1 MAVNLNVVGM
11 PNHLTSLTPTYPLI
25 EGETSGVTFTS
36 GYAPRIKQTTP
47 PAAAGGPYKRIGCR
61 ITLPAP
67 LNLAGYDWLSIC
79 HNSTT
84 YGAGEGM
91 STLAAGGLRII
102 YVDGSGNYAG
112 FNLYGQIA
120 GYSPDNQ
127 SGYLSSYTAGLMT
140 FHIAADRVP
149 DISSGVIDWT
159 NIVAYEFSMNTN
171 NTAAKDCSLYR
182 PVKRGAPIATGVAKI
197 ADINQAFINK
207 YAGGLG
213 GAGSDSFDNSF
224 FITVGKYRQVNSQR
238 AYYCRLGFTIGDG
251 VTATNFQDGDF
262 SIGLENPYEKFPAF
276 MSTGQW
282 ILFGPG
288 KVRPIKI
295 IQSSSDILALTDA
308 SFASSGHWQWRL
320 SGSGVATCTRV
331 SFWRFDGFTAAHGN
345 YIDCSWNG
353 ADAPVEVTAAT
364 MITRGLIREA
374 VASGL
379 KLLSGA
385 GVYSNLDLKIDSSA
399 GTYDVELGE
408 GGAGTYELPHITVP
422 AGRTLRVRNNSA
434 SNAVV
439 VVLPPGTVYS
449 ATTAGGSITVVSAGT
464 KLTITDLPLGCDA
477 VVLTA
482 GTSTVLAQADELPGA
497 TFVFEYTGA
506 PVVDIGIFKPG
517 YKPRY
522 LRNLQLAA
530 TDSAIP
536 VSLEIDRS
544 YLP

>member
-1 MAVNLNVVGM
+1 MTVNLNVVGF
-11 PNHLTSLTPTYPLI
+11 PNHLVSLTPVYPSI
-25 EGETSGVTFTS
+25 EGETSGVTLTS

-47 PAAAGGPYKRIGCR
+47 PAAGGGPYKRIGAR
-61 ITLPAP
+61 VNLPAP

-79 HNSTT
+79 QDSTT
-84 YGAGEGM
+84 YGTAENI
-91 STLAAGGLRII
+91 SSLATGGIRLI
-102 YVDGSGNYAG
+102 YIDGSGNYAG
-112 FNLYGQIA
+112 YNLYGAIA
-120 GYSPDNQ
+120 GYSGDNA
-127 SGYLSSYTAGLMT
+127 SGYLTSYTGGLMT
-140 FHIAADRVP
+140 FHIASDRVP
-149 DISSGVIDWT
+149 DISGGVIDWT
-159 NIVAYEFSMNTN
+159 NIVAYEFSINTN
-171 NTAAKDCSLYR
+171 HTSAKDLSLFR
-182 PVKRGAPIATGVAKI
+182 PVKRNAPSVTGVAKI
-197 ADINQAFINK
+197 ADINLAFTTK
-207 YAGGLG
+207 HAGGMG
-213 GAGSDSFDNSF
+213 GAQSDSFDSCF
-224 FITVGKYRQVNSQR
+224 FITVGKFRQVNSQR
-238 AYYCRLGFTIGDG
+238 SYYVRLGFTIGDG
-251 VTATNFQDGDF
+251 VTPTNFQDGDF
-262 SIGLENPYEKFPAF
+262 SIGFENPYDKFPAF

-295 IQSSSDILALTDA
+295 IQSASDVLALTDA

-320 SGSGVATCTRV
+320 SGSGVATCTRI

-364 MITRGLIREA
+364 VITRGLIREA

-434 SNAVV
+434 SNAIV
-439 VVLPPGTVYS
+439 VVLPPGTLYS